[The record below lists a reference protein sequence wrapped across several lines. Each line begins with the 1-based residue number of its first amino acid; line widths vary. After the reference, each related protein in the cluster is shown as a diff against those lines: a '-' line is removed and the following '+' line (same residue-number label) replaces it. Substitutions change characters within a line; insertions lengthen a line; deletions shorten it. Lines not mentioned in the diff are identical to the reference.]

1 LKDVAKQIREKEKEN
16 KNSTPSRPTLNKIVV
31 RATIGGAY
39 YCSLSGWV
47 TTLGI
52 TDIGLKPVLIHTEVD
67 TRTSIHGF
75 WQSITKRYPNP

>member
-39 YCSLSGWV
+39 YCSLSKAGQPHASVWFQSNYRIYLRCKAINTV
-47 TTLGI
+47 ATASI
-52 TDIGLKPVLIHTEVD
+52 EDIWTGSHP
-67 TRTSIHGF
+67 
-75 WQSITKRYPNP
+75 

>member
-39 YCSLSGWV
+39 YCSLSKAGQPHASV
-47 TTLGI
+47 
-52 TDIGLKPVLIHTEVD
+52 
-67 TRTSIHGF
+67 
-75 WQSITKRYPNP
+75 